1 MIWFSDFCF
10 LAARANLWKDLWK
23 KSGEIEVIRVNPL
36 KNSYNES
43 YNLLE
48 RPQIPPT
55 INSNSIPSPNT
66 ALWKI
71 NKAYLWPRSKGWM
84 RALKASIQP
93 AATKVTNMLCLFSRG
108 RLLCLRQIP
117 IYWFNIFFICLP
129 ISSGVILLFPFCCCF
144 FNFSSCFF
152 FFFSNFFWCHSSVWI
167 LHLLLIS
174 IFRK

>member
-10 LAARANLWKDLWK
+10 LAARANLWKDLGK
-23 KSGEIEVIRVNPL
+23 KSGEIEVIRVNPS

-48 RPQIPPT
+48 CPQIPPT
-55 INSNSIPSPNT
+55 IKSNSIPSQNT

-84 RALKASIQP
+84 WALKASIQP
-93 AATKVTNMLCLFSRG
+93 AATKVTNMLYLSSRG

-117 IYWFNIFFICLP
+117 ILLAKGYRLHT
-129 ISSGVILLFPFCCCF
+129 ISTTSGGSKGLGGGDRIQATMVFERIE
-144 FNFSSCFF
+144 
-152 FFFSNFFWCHSSVWI
+152 
-167 LHLLLIS
+167 
-174 IFRK
+174 

>member
-93 AATKVTNMLCLFSRG
+93 AATKVTNMLYLSKEGVSFACGKFLFINHLIVVETQGFIIIYFIFGCDFCLTVLDINDCYGTVVRYMF
-108 RLLCLRQIP
+108 LPEAIP
-117 IYWFNIFFICLP
+117 VF
-129 ISSGVILLFPFCCCF
+129 V
-144 FNFSSCFF
+144 
-152 FFFSNFFWCHSSVWI
+152 
-167 LHLLLIS
+167 
-174 IFRK
+174 

>member
-1 MIWFSDFCF
+1 
-10 LAARANLWKDLWK
+10 LWKDLWK
-23 KSGEIEVIRVNPL
+23 KSGEIEVIRVNPS

-117 IYWFNIFFICLP
+117 IY
-129 ISSGVILLFPFCCCF
+129 
-144 FNFSSCFF
+144 
-152 FFFSNFFWCHSSVWI
+152 
-167 LHLLLIS
+167 
-174 IFRK
+174 